1 MINRPLIDTLLKG
14 DILTTHQTKTLFE
27 GIMNGDYDD
36 ITLSAILTTMKIRGE
51 TSQEVAGASQGIL
64 SHVTPFDRPNYHFG
78 DIVGTGG
85 DPYNTIN
92 VSTTSAILGAA
103 MGAKICKHGN
113 RKVSSSSGS
122 ADVLTELGLDIN
134 ASPELSRKLLDN
146 AGLCFLMAPNYHPSI
161 RHAMPVRM
169 VLKTRTIFN
178 ILGPLM
184 NPARP
189 DYIVNGV
196 YNTDIVE
203 MVAQA
208 HALSDIQ
215 QATVVHGSGVDEV
228 CLHGTTH
235 IIEVKNRVLSPL
247 TLTASDF
254 GLPEQSLDSITG
266 VTPAE
271 NAQITKNILQGK
283 AQDAHQNI
291 VAVNVAVLLRTAGI
305 EQDLKRGTTM
315 ALETMAQG
323 TALDTLKNIHT
334 IQGANT
340 NE

>member
-1 MINRPLIDTLLKG
+1 MANDTLLTRLFDG
-14 DILTTHQTKTLFE
+14 EILTKDQTKTLFE
-27 GIMNGDYDD
+27 YIMNGDYDD
-36 ITLSAILTTMKIRGE
+36 ITLSAILTAMKVRGE
-51 TSQEVAGASQGIL
+51 TSEEVAGASQGIL
-64 SHVTPFDRPNYHFG
+64 SHVTPFDRPDYVFG

-92 VSTTSAILGAA
+92 VSTTSAILGAT

-134 ASPELSRKLLDN
+134 ASPQLSRALLDK

-169 VLKTRTIFN
+169 TLKTRTIFN

-196 YNTDIVE
+196 YSTHIVN

-208 HALSDIQ
+208 HALSDIK

-228 CLHGTTH
+228 CLHGTTDM
-235 IIEVKNRVLSPL
+235 IEVKDGILSL
-247 TLTASDF
+247 FTLSASDF
-254 GLPEQSLDSITG
+254 GLSEQSLDSIAG
-266 VTPAE
+266 GTPQE
-271 NAQITKNILQGK
+271 NAQITKDILAGT
-283 AQDAHQNI
+283 ACDAHQNI

-305 EQDLKRGTTM
+305 QDDLKKGTQM
-315 ALETMAQG
+315 ALQTMAQG
-323 TALDTLKNIHT
+323 SALNTLAQ
-334 IQGANT
+334 IQT
-340 NE
+340 L